1 MLMKNCFS
9 DTVERKSPSV
19 PECPSRT
26 VEASS
31 TMEPDKGALHFS
43 QRMLLELFSQP
54 QFLHLIFFVFSSFSR
69 SFIHG
74 ANVSKVF
81 MSSLRSA

>member
-1 MLMKNCFS
+1 
-9 DTVERKSPSV
+9 
-19 PECPSRT
+19 
-26 VEASS
+26 
-31 TMEPDKGALHFS
+31 MEPDKGALHFS

-81 MSSLRSA
+81 MSSLRSVLRLGHAQAGLAWRSA